1 MVCESSSDARIVTC
15 VRENSGVVS
24 MHEIPQVADI
34 QPGNIRLRIMTGF
47 IALVV
52 TATGAAWH
60 AGAQVVVQAAG
71 AREEVHVVSLRAQR
85 DMGVVKQG
93 FDYSCGAAA
102 LATLLTYGLNDPVGE
117 GALLRALLEPLSP
130 DQLTALQ
137 KNGLSLLDLQ
147 RLAQSR
153 GHKAQGFRIHRDQLV
168 KLSYPV
174 IVFIRPHGYRHFAV
188 FKGVRGDRVYL
199 ADPSLGNVR
208 MPLYRFLD
216 MWADKA
222 GQGVIF
228 AVERT
233 DGSWP
238 DHFALRLP
246 GETVPPME
254 VLSAAKMRDI
264 GILVLPLSPEGGP
277 N

>member
-1 MVCESSSDARIVTC
+1 
-15 VRENSGVVS
+15 
-24 MHEIPQVADI
+24 MHEFPLKTNL
-34 QPGNIRLRIMTGF
+34 QPGGLRIRIIAGC
-47 IALVV
+47 IALAI
-52 TATGAAWH
+52 TAAGAVGRA
-60 AGAQVVVQAAG
+60 AAQVVVQAAG

-117 GALLRALLEPLSP
+117 DALLRALLDPLAP
-130 DQLTALQ
+130 DQMAALQ
-137 KNGLSLLDLQ
+137 KKGLSLLDLQ

-153 GHKAQGFRIHRDQLV
+153 GHKAQGFRIGRDQLV

-188 FKGVRGDRVYL
+188 FKGLRGDRVYL

-208 MPLYRFLD
+208 MPLYQFLD
-216 MWADKA
+216 MWANEA

-228 AVERT
+228 VVERN

-246 GETVPPME
+246 GATGPPME

-264 GILVLPLSPEGGP
+264 GMLVLPLSREGGP

>member
-1 MVCESSSDARIVTC
+1 
-15 VRENSGVVS
+15 
-24 MHEIPQVADI
+24 MHEFPQKTNI
-34 QPGNIRLRIMTGF
+34 QPGSLRLRIMTGF
-47 IALVV
+47 IALLVV
-52 TATGAAWH
+52 
-60 AGAQVVVQAAG
+60 AGTVGRGVAQVVVQAAG

-117 GALLRALLEPLSP
+117 DALLRALLEPLSP
-130 DQLTALQ
+130 DQLAALQ
-137 KNGLSLLDLQ
+137 KKGLSLLDLQ
-147 RLAQSR
+147 RLALSR
-153 GHKAQGFRIHRDQLV
+153 GHKAQGFRIGRDQLV

-174 IVFIRPHGYRHFAV
+174 LVFIRPHGYRHFAV

-216 MWADKA
+216 MWANES

-228 AVERT
+228 AVERK
-233 DGSWP
+233 DGTWP
-238 DHFALRLP
+238 DDFALRLP
-246 GETVPPME
+246 SRTSPPIE

-264 GILVLPLSPEGGP
+264 GMLVLPLSREGGA